1 MNKTI
6 ISTLRRFAAV
16 ITAAAAM
23 AACSLSASA
32 EDSVNEKV
40 KAAQEGVYAVE
51 LRYENTSDE
60 SFPIQ
65 SGSAFF
71 INPTT
76 MLTCEHVVAMDSKT
90 ETAVRELAKEF
101 YGSYSKGN
109 VAVKVKLQY
118 DISIGAN
125 VLFSSPEG
133 DWAVLQI
140 NESIK
145 NAPLSFGQ
153 SDDAQNTQSVYAIGF
168 PASVANYKSIKN
180 FSRDDIT
187 TTKGVISKV
196 LSENDVRKIQHGAT
210 ISEGNSGGP
219 LVDENGAVIG
229 INNEG
234 VVNKDYYY
242 AIATEQIIS
251 VLEQKQIDY
260 TRYSEA
266 ASAEASE
273 PSDDSSD
280 ATAAAP
286 AETVSQDTAPAVA
299 EETSSSAESDGM
311 DTKTIV
317 LICGGAALAVC
328 LIAAVILLTR
338 KKPAPAQNAPKRESN
353 SQPTIAQIFT
363 LIRAK
368 TGEKAAIDKIT
379 FVVGKE
385 KSCDYCIE
393 GNSSIS
399 RNHARFIVKGTD
411 CFISDMRSTNG
422 TYVNNKRISPN
433 DEVKL
438 RSGDIIR
445 ISDEEFEFKA

>member
-1 MNKTI
+1 MKKTSI
-6 ISTLRRFAAV
+6 GFLRRFAAG

-23 AACSLSASA
+23 AACTIAASA

-76 MLTCEHVVAMDSKT
+76 MLTCDHVVTLDSKT
-90 ETAVRELAKEF
+90 EAAVKELAKTS

-109 VAVKVKLQY
+109 VTVKVKLQS
-118 DISIGAN
+118 DISVGAN

-145 NAPLSFGQ
+145 NAPLSFGK
-153 SDDAQNTQSVYAIGF
+153 SDEAQNTQSVFAIGF
-168 PASVANYKSIKN
+168 PSSVANYKSIKN

-196 LSENDVRKIQHGAT
+196 LSEKDVKKIQHGAT

-260 TRYSEA
+260 TRYGETASEEASQSSDEA
-266 ASAEASE
+266 ASS
-273 PSDDSSD
+273 
-280 ATAAAP
+280 P
-286 AETVSQDTAPAVA
+286 AETSSQDAAAAVTDD
-299 EETSSSAESDGM
+299 TSSSDESDGM

-317 LICGGAALAVC
+317 LIAGGAALALC
-328 LIAAVILLTR
+328 LIAAAVLLTR
-338 KKPAPAQNAPKRESN
+338 KKPEPAPSAPKHKPSA
-353 SQPTIAQIFT
+353 QPTIAQVFT
-363 LIRAK
+363 LVRAK

-379 FVVGKE
+379 FVVGKD
-385 KSCDYCIE
+385 KGCDYCIE

-399 RNHARFIVKGTD
+399 RTHARFIVKGTD

-422 TYVNNKRISPN
+422 TFVNNKRISPN
-433 DEVKL
+433 EEVKL

-445 ISDEEFEFKA
+445 ISDEEFEFRA